1 MLKTLVTTG
10 VAAAS
15 VLVGSGPATAATPAC
30 GTLPASV
37 HGNPSVRAGQAG
49 AAYLFHDAGGWKLRV
64 THPGN
69 ARVVVSGTITAT
81 RGISHVTPAHL
92 ERGDAFRVSGDGH
105 TLSFR
110 MVNVGHLDGLD
121 FTAECSHAL
130 RVNVRVD
137 GHGAS
142 TRQVFLGAHR
152 THPTSVPFTIERH

>member
-15 VLVGSGPATAATPAC
+15 VLVASGPAAAAASTC
-30 GTLPASV
+30 GTLPATV
-37 HGNPSVRAGQAG
+37 QGNPNVRAGQAG
-49 AAYLFHDAGGWKLRV
+49 DAYLFHDASGWKLRV
-64 THPGN
+64 THPGTT
-69 ARVVVSGTITAT
+69 RVVVSGTVTAT

-92 ERGDAFRVSGDGH
+92 EKGDAFSVSGDGH

-121 FTAECSHAL
+121 FTAECSHAM
-130 RVNVRVD
+130 RVNVRVN

-152 THPTSVPFTIERH
+152 VHPTSVPFTIERH